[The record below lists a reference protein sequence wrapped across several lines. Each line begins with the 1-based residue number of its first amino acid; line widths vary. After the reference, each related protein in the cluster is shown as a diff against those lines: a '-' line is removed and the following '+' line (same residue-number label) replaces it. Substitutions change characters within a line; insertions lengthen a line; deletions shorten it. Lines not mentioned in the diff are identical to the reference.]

1 MVVECQGINYD
12 LMSQEEKVSV
22 EEGFSQFLNTL
33 KEPVQLYI
41 QTRKIN
47 LESSLNNYKEKVDE
61 IEREYVKQ
69 KLRYEEIA
77 NNPNASDEQIKREY
91 YEYIKQKNLYE
102 YGKDIV
108 YNTERMSLNKNIINE
123 TYYVVVSYYADT
135 MELGD
140 LDQEEIK
147 ERAFSELYTKSKSI
161 IRALS
166 STGVTGRIL
175 TSIELADLLYVA
187 YNRDESD
194 NYGID
199 KARKAGFD
207 ELYSTAA
214 DYMDKKMQILDE
226 EIERQAYQKANEKV
240 IEAQSEKAKRYQ
252 EKKENMDD
260 IIDNLADLY
269 IRQNTAMLGKDVA
282 QSARE
287 KVRRGRKRKEKTEDV
302 KEKQEDATYNF
313 YRFASGIHDENKKST
328 LKKNKSVITSSDD
341 INEEFDPIQTD
352 TTDAN
357 YFLNSD
363 DGITID
369 LNKKHP

>member
-47 LESSLNNYKEKVDE
+47 LESSLNSYKEKVDE
-61 IEREYVKQ
+61 IEREYTKQ

-108 YNTERMSLNKNIINE
+108 YNTERMSLNKNILNE
-123 TYYVVVSYYADT
+123 KYYVVVSYYADT

-207 ELYSTAA
+207 ELYSTAP

-269 IRQNTAMLGKDVA
+269 IRQNNPMLGKYVA

-287 KVRRGRKRKEKTEDV
+287 KVRRERKRKETTEDV
-302 KEKQEDATYNF
+302 KEKQEDA
-313 YRFASGIHDENKKST
+313 RR
-328 LKKNKSVITSSDD
+328 TSSG
-341 INEEFDPIQTD
+341 
-352 TTDAN
+352 A
-357 YFLNSD
+357 
-363 DGITID
+363 
-369 LNKKHP
+369 

>member
-47 LESSLNNYKEKVDE
+47 LESSLNSYKEKVDE
-61 IEREYVKQ
+61 IEREYTKQ

-108 YNTERMSLNKNIINE
+108 YNTERMSLNKNILNE
-123 TYYVVVSYYADT
+123 KYYVVVSYYADT

-207 ELYSTAA
+207 ELYSTAP

-287 KVRRGRKRKEKTEDV
+287 RKRKETTEDV
-302 KEKQEDATYNF
+302 KEKQEDA
-313 YRFASGIHDENKKST
+313 RR
-328 LKKNKSVITSSDD
+328 TSSG
-341 INEEFDPIQTD
+341 
-352 TTDAN
+352 A
-357 YFLNSD
+357 
-363 DGITID
+363 
-369 LNKKHP
+369 

>member
-47 LESSLNNYKEKVDE
+47 LESSLNSYKEKVDE
-61 IEREYVKQ
+61 IEREYTKQ

-108 YNTERMSLNKNIINE
+108 YNTERMSLNKNILNE
-123 TYYVVVSYYADT
+123 KYYVVVSYYADT

-187 YNRDESD
+187 YNRDDAEV
-194 NYGID
+194 YGLD
-199 KARKAGFD
+199 KALKAGYD
-207 ELYSTAA
+207 ELYSTAP
-214 DYMDKKMQILDE
+214 DVLDKKMRALDAK
-226 EIERQAYQKANEKV
+226 IEQEAFNKANGAV

-287 KVRRGRKRKEKTEDV
+287 KVRRGRKRKETTEDV
-302 KEKQEDATYNF
+302 KEKQEDA
-313 YRFASGIHDENKKST
+313 RR
-328 LKKNKSVITSSDD
+328 TSSG
-341 INEEFDPIQTD
+341 
-352 TTDAN
+352 A
-357 YFLNSD
+357 
-363 DGITID
+363 
-369 LNKKHP
+369 

>member
-108 YNTERMSLNKNIINE
+108 YNTERMSLNKNILNE
-123 TYYVVVSYYADT
+123 KYYVVVSYYADT

-240 IEAQSEKAKRYQ
+240 LEAQSEKAKRYQ

-302 KEKQEDATYNF
+302 KEKQEDA
-313 YRFASGIHDENKKST
+313 RR
-328 LKKNKSVITSSDD
+328 TSSG
-341 INEEFDPIQTD
+341 
-352 TTDAN
+352 A
-357 YFLNSD
+357 
-363 DGITID
+363 
-369 LNKKHP
+369 

>member
-108 YNTERMSLNKNIINE
+108 YNTERMSLNKNILNE
-123 TYYVVVSYYADT
+123 KYYVVVSYYADT
-135 MELGD
+135 MELG
-140 LDQEEIK
+140 DQEEIK

-302 KEKQEDATYNF
+302 KEKQEDA
-313 YRFASGIHDENKKST
+313 RR
-328 LKKNKSVITSSDD
+328 TSSG
-341 INEEFDPIQTD
+341 
-352 TTDAN
+352 A
-357 YFLNSD
+357 
-363 DGITID
+363 
-369 LNKKHP
+369 